1 MASACARRSVFIERS
16 VRSGEHTYN
25 YRVWLP
31 HHYSKLHH
39 WPVVLYLHG
48 SAERGDD
55 GVRPLANGLP
65 LALQR
70 YGERYKCIVVIPQ
83 AAFGHEWYGE
93 MELQALAALDATVRE
108 FHGDPRRIYLTG
120 ISMGGAGAWYLAR
133 HRKFAAVLPVAG
145 EVVRQPDDPWPS
157 DPPPELARIAGSPDP
172 YATLATEIGPTPVWA
187 FHGAKD
193 DVIPPT
199 ESRKMTA
206 ALPKAR
212 YTEYPD
218 AGHDI
223 WDRVYGDREV
233 VHWMLRQ
240 RTGR

>member
-1 MASACARRSVFIERS
+1 VFLERS
-16 VRSGEHTYN
+16 VQSGEQTYN

-55 GVRPLANGLP
+55 NLRPLSNGLP
-65 LALQR
+65 AALQR

-83 AAFGHEWYGE
+83 ARFGHEWYGE
-93 MELQALAALDATVRE
+93 MEQQALAALDAAVRE
-108 FHGDPRRIYLTG
+108 FHGDPRRVYLTG

-133 HRKFAAVLPVAG
+133 HRHKFAAVIPVAG

-172 YATLATEIGPTPVWA
+172 YATLAAEIGPTPVWA

-199 ESRKMTA
+199 ESRKMV
-206 ALPKAR
+206 ALLPNAR

-233 VHWMLRQ
+233 VHWMLKQ
-240 RTGR
+240 RAGR